1 MANNLNCSA
10 SNCAFNNS
18 GACYAGGINV
28 SGRQA
33 TTTSNTT
40 CASFQDKA
48 TAGFTNCS
56 TDCDCVGT
64 EDIKC
69 SACNCKH
76 NANECCKASNV
87 QINAQNA
94 SCETFCCE

>member
-1 MANNLNCSA
+1 MANNLTCSA

-28 SGRQA
+28 HGA
-33 TTTSNTT
+33 HAKTTSNTT
-40 CASFQDKA
+40 CASFQDKNV
-48 TAGFTNCS
+48 AGFTNCS
-56 TDCDCVGT
+56 NDCDCVGT

-69 SACNCKH
+69 GACECTH
-76 NANECCKASNV
+76 NENECCKAPSV

-94 SCETFCCE
+94 SCETFRC